1 LIFDGYPAIV
11 FSGWPQASY
20 GTFSGKVIAI
30 ETNLSENG
38 KFRVL
43 VVPVEKEKK
52 WPKDV
57 KVGAGAQGFA
67 LLKNV
72 RIWFELWRQINGFPP
87 EYYKIQPTEK
97 NK

>member
-1 LIFDGYPAIV
+1 
-11 FSGWPQASY
+11 
-20 GTFSGKVIAI
+20 
-30 ETNLSENG
+30 
-38 KFRVL
+38 
-43 VVPVEKEKK
+43 
-52 WPKDV
+52 V